1 MILPVFSTSLCDPR
15 AHGETPMHTWQSRRP
30 KGGREVIWSS
40 EDWEVGGEEVMG
52 SAQICI
58 HIRICM
64 QIYIKICMHTP
75 RVHHSKQNHTRLQAW
90 GGVGRKMSSLQLHS
104 HISMASG
111 DANRKPTDPG
121 NVATISTELMT
132 EQYRSFGTK
141 NGQESGCYSGQEK
154 ELEESNIGL
163 TISSVLI

>member
-1 MILPVFSTSLCDPR
+1 MGKHPCIHARVDIPR
-15 AHGETPMHTWQSRRP
+15 GTERSFGVLRTGRWGVRR
-30 KGGREVIWSS
+30 GCQ
-40 EDWEVGGEEVMG
+40 VMG
-52 SAQICI
+52 SGQICI
-58 HIRICM
+58 HICICM

-75 RVHHSKQNHTRLQAW
+75 RVHHSKQNHTRLKAW
-90 GGVGRKMSSLQLHS
+90 GGVGWKMSSLQLHS

-111 DANRKPTDPG
+111 DANQKPTDPG
-121 NVATISTELMT
+121 NMATLSTELMT

-163 TISSVLI
+163 TISPVLT